1 MPTGK
6 DRTAFIETDDK
17 LIMPYGGKLVQSFYF
32 LEQQEGLEDL
42 LQLPRIDI
50 TIDEL
55 RIVRMIAYG
64 ALSPVEGFM
73 DWETYSAV
81 IEDGVLPT
89 GLPWGIPICLPVHET
104 VLSDI
109 TPGMDVGLYY
119 QDQLHAIIEVQDV
132 FPRGLSRE
140 TQALINRFSQI
151 RIYSAR
157 QNRKE
162 RTYLLAG
169 PVFLVMNANLEGET
183 ANTVWPY
190 QMRQYIRNQEWASVT
205 SIHDKQIWQD
215 STRDQLNDII
225 AQSDALLIHVPS
237 TDSIKSAT
245 SIAVGNRLIDHFVAQ
260 NSLLLTET
268 TVTQSASQTR
278 TLLHQAIIGQNY
290 GCDRVI
296 FQKGDIST
304 FAFDD
309 NEARPRIQVTILDP
323 KKGSTSKLSQGFCS
337 SSKLVASDNHIKN
350 HIYPH
355 VAEISIDMRRDII
368 GHRAAVL
375 WMTGL
380 SGVGKSTLAHRL
392 ERELLLSGHQV
403 CVLDGDGLRCG
414 LCGDLGFSHGSR
426 RENLRRAAEVAK
438 LMVSSGMLVIAAF
451 ISPFKK
457 ERQLVSEIIG
467 NFYIEVYVEADL
479 KTCESRD
486 PKGLYKRARMGEIEN
501 FTGVSSPYE
510 PPENPD
516 MRIDTSTQTID
527 ECVHHLLITM
537 ANAGLLRQTKIKA
550 LMAATYSSFNTWRK
564 PQLR

>member
-1 MPTGK
+1 MTTGK
-6 DRTAFIETDDK
+6 DRTTFIEIDEK
-17 LIMPYGGKLVQSFYF
+17 LIMPYGGKLAQSFY
-32 LEQQEGLEDL
+32 LLDQQEGFEDV

-55 RIVRMIAYG
+55 RIVRMIAHG
-64 ALSPVEGFM
+64 VLSPVEGFM

-89 GLPWGIPICLPVHET
+89 GLPWGIPVCLPVHEAA
-104 VLSDI
+104 LSDI
-109 TPGMDVGLYY
+109 TAGMDAGLYY
-119 QDQLHAIIEVQDV
+119 QNQLHAIIEVQDV

-140 TQALINRFSQI
+140 TRALINRFSQ
-151 RIYSAR
+151 RRVYSSR
-157 QNRKE
+157 QNKKE

-169 PVFLVMNANLEGET
+169 PVFLVMNANPEGET

-190 QMRQYIRNQEWASVT
+190 EMRQYIRNQGWTSVT

-215 STRDQLNDII
+215 SSRDRLSDII
-225 AQSDALLIHVPS
+225 EWSDALLIHVPS
-237 TDSIKSAT
+237 ADSIKSAT
-245 SIAVGNRLIDHFVAQ
+245 SVAVDNLLVDHFVSQ
-260 NSLLLTET
+260 GSLMLTET
-268 TVTQSASQTR
+268 TVTKSASQPR
-278 TLLHQAIIGQNY
+278 TLLHQAIISQNY

-296 FQKGDIST
+296 FHKGDINT

-309 NEARPRIQVTILDP
+309 NDTRPRIQVTILNP
-323 KKGSTSKLSQGFCS
+323 KKGGANKLSQGVYS
-337 SSKLVASDNHIKN
+337 SSKLVTSDNQTRN
-350 HIYPH
+350 HIHPH
-355 VAEISIDMRRDII
+355 VAEVSADMRRDIV

-380 SGVGKSTLAHRL
+380 SGAGKSTLAHRL

-403 CVLDGDGLRCG
+403 CVLDGDGLRSG
-414 LCGDLGFSHGSR
+414 LCGDLGFSRGSR

-438 LMVSSGMLVIAAF
+438 LMASNGMLVIASF

-457 ERQLVSEIIG
+457 ERQLVSEIVG
-467 NFYIEVYVEADL
+467 NYYIEVYVEADL

-486 PKGLYKRARMGEIEN
+486 PKGLYKRARVGEIEN
-501 FTGVSSPYE
+501 FTGISSPYE
-510 PPENPD
+510 SPENPD
-516 MRIDTSTQTID
+516 IRIDTGTQTID

-537 ANAGLLRQTKIKA
+537 ANASLLRHAKIKT
-550 LMAATYSSFNTWRK
+550 LMATTYNTFNSWRK